1 MKLSLKRKTRAEH
14 EPVIGGHVVHFIDYK
29 KPTPYHFI
37 TLGSA
42 VIGFA
47 IVGSFMLTGSFA
59 ATRQYIAFE
68 TESGTRTG
76 NTTVKVDTTAAGGS
90 ALSFDAPPAATCP
103 SGQTGTP
110 PNCVTPPTDPTVIS
124 YWGAALWHDEF
135 STSSVDASRWGVYHN
150 NYGSGNNELECNTP
164 SNVGVSAG
172 ILTITG
178 KKQTYACPQGGTKNY
193 TSAFLGSR
201 DATTARY
208 YPLYGRFEIK
218 AKVPHGQGLWPAF
231 WLRHK
236 AGSSAAE
243 VDIVELFH
251 NQSPGKVTSTL
262 HFPNSIGSNV
272 SKKST
277 AFETA
282 VQGTGGW
289 HTFAVEIVPASAGA
303 VKFTFFVDNAQTLTY
318 TNTNASSW
326 TNGYE
331 TAAWDIAVNLAIGGN
346 WVGAPDAQLGYLPY
360 PNKCSLSYSTPAN
373 NDPTTCSKTGIWFA
387 SMATRD
393 AVYQVDYVRVWK
405 YPN

>member
-1 MKLSLKRKTRAEH
+1 MKIALKRKTRAES
-14 EPVIGGHVVHFIDYK
+14 EPVINGQVVHFIDHK
-29 KPTPYHFI
+29 KKGSYHYI

-42 VIGFA
+42 IIGFA
-47 IVGSFMLTGSFA
+47 VVGSFLLGGSFA
-59 ATRQYIAFE
+59 AARKYVTTE
-68 TESGTRTG
+68 PESGSRTG
-76 NTTVKVDTTAAGGS
+76 NASVKTDATAANSS
-90 ALSFDAPPAATCP
+90 AISFDAPSVAVCPA
-103 SGQTGTP
+103 GQTGTP
-110 PNCVTPPTDPTVIS
+110 PNCITPPADSGVIS
-124 YWGAALWHDEF
+124 FWGTPFFRDEF
-135 STSSVDASRWGVYHN
+135 SASSIDTSRWGVYHN
-150 NYGSGNNELECNTP
+150 NYGSANNELECNTP
-164 SNVGVSAG
+164 NNVAQASGL
-172 ILTITG
+172 LTITG

-201 DATTARY
+201 DASTARY
-208 YPLYGRFEIK
+208 YPLYGRFEMR
-218 AKVPHGQGLWPAF
+218 ARVPHGQGLWPAF

-289 HTFAVEIVPASAGA
+289 HTFAVEIVPASGGA
-303 VKFTFFVDNAQTLTY
+303 VKFTFYVDGTQTLTY

-326 TNGYE
+326 TTGYE
-331 TAAWDIAVNLAIGGN
+331 SGAWDIALNMAIGGN
-346 WVGAPDAQLGYLPY
+346 WVGSPDAQLGYLPY
-360 PNKCSLSYSTPAN
+360 PNKCSLSYATPTS
-373 NDPTTCSKTGIWFA
+373 NDPTTCSTAGIWLANMA
-387 SMATRD
+387 SRD
-393 AVYQVDYVRVWK
+393 AVYQIDYVRMWT